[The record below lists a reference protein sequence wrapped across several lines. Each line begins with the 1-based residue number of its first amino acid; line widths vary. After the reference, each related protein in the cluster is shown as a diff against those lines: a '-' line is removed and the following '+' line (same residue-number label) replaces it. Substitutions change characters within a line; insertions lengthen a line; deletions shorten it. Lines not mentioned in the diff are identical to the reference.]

1 MYILQSFALPADSR
15 TSAPRGSLLQEPF
28 ASVQASNIQA
38 SNTHVMQHKYI
49 NIQLNFI
56 RSVNIINIYTL
67 HGFAP
72 HADSQRV
79 APRVPDPP
87 RISMPARNSAAP
99 APKVGAAAAPKL
111 VAAPKVVGAA
121 PQVVGAAAP
130 APSVASVIQHTYYTI
145 ELFIE
150 LLVLLS

>member
-1 MYILQSFALPADSR
+1 MYVLQSFAPPADSR
-15 TSAPRGSLLQEPF
+15 TSTPRGSLHQEPI
-28 ASVQASNIQA
+28 ASVQA

-87 RISMPARNSAAP
+87 RLFMPARNSAAP
-99 APKVGAAAAPKL
+99 APQVGAAAAP
-111 VAAPKVVGAA
+111 
-121 PQVVGAAAP
+121 
-130 APSVASVIQHTYYTI
+130 SDASVILIQHTYYTI
-145 ELFIE
+145 EFIE
-150 LLVLLS
+150 LLMLS